1 MKINK
6 NSKDIVESK
15 LNDLKKIFP
24 EFISEEKIDFN
35 KLKNFFE
42 KKYSEKPENFFL
54 SWAGRSESI
63 KNLQT
68 SSRGT
73 LIPDKDESVNFDETE
88 NIFIEGEN
96 LEVLKLL
103 QKSYTEKI
111 KMIYIDPPYNT
122 GNDFIYK
129 DDFSNNLESYLKQTG
144 QSKDGVK
151 LTTNTETGGKLHSN
165 WLSFMYPRLSLAREL
180 LTEDGIIFV
189 SIGDDELSN
198 LIFILNEIFDE
209 ENKIGII
216 SRQMKSGSNKGD
228 FFSPNIDYV
237 LVYAKNIDAID
248 GFRLPLEG
256 EYVDRIYT
264 QIEKSG
270 PLKGERYRTMGLY
283 QASLESR
290 INQRYWIK
298 CPDGSFVIPP
308 GKSSPT
314 KLSDGEKITPNSG
327 DGVWRWSVTRYF
339 KESKNNNLVFKE
351 TKTSSLLDEKGKKS
365 KWNVY
370 TKIWLKDRL
379 EEGRVPT
386 NLITQFENRHSA
398 AELKELEIPFDYAK
412 PSKLIS
418 YLISFF
424 NEKEFTILDFF
435 AGSGTTA
442 HSVIDSN
449 RNDSGNRKFICVQI
463 PENCSDDSDAK
474 KMGFNTIADICKER
488 IRRVIK
494 STEEKNIQSQID
506 SQIKPDLDFRV
517 FKLAKSNYK
526 IWEDIKDEKKLKD
539 QLKLF
544 EDPLVEKYNDIDV
557 IYEIIIKEG
566 YSLNSKIEIFKEKL
580 NKIYKVSDGE
590 FFFYVT
596 LDKTLDEKSF
606 NSLSLEQ
613 NTMFVCLD
621 SALDDSQKINL
632 EKQCKL
638 RVI

>member
-1 MKINK
+1 
-6 NSKDIVESK
+6 
-15 LNDLKKIFP
+15 
-24 EFISEEKIDFN
+24 
-35 KLKNFFE
+35 
-42 KKYSEKPENFFL
+42 
-54 SWAGRSESI
+54 
-63 KNLQT
+63 
-68 SSRGT
+68 
-73 LIPDKDESVNFDETE
+73 
-88 NIFIEGEN
+88 
-96 LEVLKLL
+96 
-103 QKSYTEKI
+103 
-111 KMIYIDPPYNT
+111 
-122 GNDFIYK
+122 
-129 DDFSNNLESYLKQTG
+129 
-144 QSKDGVK
+144 
-151 LTTNTETGGKLHSN
+151 
-165 WLSFMYPRLSLAREL
+165 
-180 LTEDGIIFV
+180 
-189 SIGDDELSN
+189 
-198 LIFILNEIFDE
+198 
-209 ENKIGII
+209 
-216 SRQMKSGSNKGD
+216 MKSGSNKGD

>member
-1 MKINK
+1 VKINK